1 MNRFAPTSLLIG
13 NFVTGLSV
21 MGPAGM
27 LGELA
32 DGLNVSV
39 RDASLLITFGAA
51 VLCIGSPL
59 TAWLTSRFDRRL
71 LLTSTLVIV
80 GLAHAASALAPNYYS
95 LLALR
100 LIMLAVVALF
110 TPQAAGAAALMAPA
124 EHRGSTMSFVFLG
137 WSLSAAFGL
146 PVVTYLASHFGWR
159 SVYALSAGIAFI
171 AAVLTAW
178 RLPRGLFGAPV
189 ELETWGELF
198 RNPLIVMLL
207 LITVVQTSG
216 PFVIFTFIGPVMT
229 KLMNSSAETIASV
242 FFVWGITGLIGNI
255 IASRVVDSWGGWKT
269 SLTCTAFLLLGVTG
283 WALGSGVL
291 VAMFAATVF
300 WGLGFVPSNSMQ
312 QVRLAGAAP
321 ALASAS
327 VSLNTSSL
335 YIGQAIGSGIGGIFY
350 VRDMIGAM
358 NIAAIVFVLV
368 AIALVIA
375 TRPRAAIQPR

>member
-1 MNRFAPTSLLIG
+1 MNRFAPTALLLG
-13 NFVTGLSV
+13 NFVTGIAV

-27 LGELA
+27 LGELS
-32 DGLNVSV
+32 DGLGVSV

-59 TAWLTSRFDRRL
+59 TAWLTSRFDRRV
-71 LLTSTLVIV
+71 LLTGTLFVV
-80 GLAHAASALAPNYYS
+80 GLAHVASAMAPNYDT

-100 LIMLAVVALF
+100 LAMLAVAALF
-110 TPQAAGAAALMAPA
+110 TPQAAGTAALMAPV
-124 EHRGSTMSFVFLG
+124 EKRGGVMSFVFLG

-146 PVVTYLASHFGWR
+146 PAITYLASHFGWR
-159 SVYALSAGIAFI
+159 FAYGAIAAIAFI
-171 AAVLTAW
+171 GCAMTAW
-178 RLPRGLFGAPV
+178 RLPRGLAGVPV
-189 ELETWGELF
+189 DLKTWSALF
-198 RNPLIVMLL
+198 RNPAIMVLL
-207 LITVVQTSG
+207 LITIMQTSG

-229 KLMNSSAETIASV
+229 KLMNASAETVAGI
-242 FFVWGITGLIGNI
+242 FFTWGITGLIGNI

-269 SLTCTAFLLLGVTG
+269 SLTCTTALLIGVTG

-291 VAMFAATVF
+291 IAMFVATIF

-312 QVRLAGAAP
+312 QVRLVSAAP

-350 VRDMIGAM
+350 VRGMYDTM
-358 NIAAIVFVLV
+358 NLAAVCFVLI
-368 AIALVIA
+368 AIMLVFL
-375 TRPRAAIQPR
+375 TRPRAVPA

>member
-1 MNRFAPTSLLIG
+1 MKRFAPTSLLIG

-59 TAWLTSRFDRRL
+59 TAWLTSRFDRRI
-71 LLTSTLVIV
+71 LLTSTLFIV
-80 GLAHAASALAPNYYS
+80 GLAHLAAALAPNYYS

-110 TPQAAGAAALMAPA
+110 TPQAAGTAALMSPV
-124 EHRGSTMSFVFLG
+124 EHRGGTMSFVFLG

-146 PVVTYLASHFGWR
+146 PLVTYMASHFGWR
-159 SVYALSAGIAFI
+159 SVFALSAGIAFLG
-171 AAVLTAW
+171 AALTAW
-178 RLPRGLFGAPV
+178 RLPRGLLGVPV
-189 ELETWGELF
+189 DLKTWSELF
-198 RNPLIVMLL
+198 RNPAIVVLL
-207 LITVVQTSG
+207 LITIMQTSG
-216 PFVIFTFIGPVMT
+216 AFAVFTFIGPVMT
-229 KLMNSSAETIASV
+229 KLMSASSETVAGI
-242 FFVWGITGLIGNI
+242 FFVWGITGLAGNI
-255 IASRVVDSWGGWKT
+255 LASRVVDTWGGWKT
-269 SLTCTAFLLLGVTG
+269 SLTSTTLLLIGIMG
-283 WALGSGVL
+283 WSLGSGVL
-291 VAMFAATVF
+291 IAMFVATVF

-312 QVRLAGAAP
+312 QVRLVTAAP

-327 VSLNTSSL
+327 VSLNTSAL

-350 VRDMIGAM
+350 VREMYDAM
-358 NIAAIVFVLV
+358 NLTAIGFLLV
-368 AIALVIA
+368 AIVLVVL
-375 TRPRAAIQPR
+375 TKPRAAVV

>member
-1 MNRFAPTSLLIG
+1 MKRFAPTSLLIG

-59 TAWLTSRFDRRL
+59 TAWLTSRFDRRT
-71 LLTSTLVIV
+71 LLTSTLFVV
-80 GLAHAASALAPNYYS
+80 GLAHLASALAPNYYS

-110 TPQAAGAAALMAPA
+110 TPQAAGTAALMSPV
-124 EHRGSTMSFVFLG
+124 EHRGGTMSFVFLG

-146 PVVTYLASHFGWR
+146 PLVTYMASHFGWR
-159 SVYALSAGIAFI
+159 SVFALSAGVAFLG
-171 AAVLTAW
+171 AVLTAW
-178 RLPRGLFGAPV
+178 RLPRGLLGVPV
-189 ELETWGELF
+189 DLKTWSELF
-198 RNPLIVMLL
+198 RNPAIIVLL
-207 LITVVQTSG
+207 LITIMQTSG
-216 PFVIFTFIGPVMT
+216 AFAVFTFIGPVMT
-229 KLMNSSAETIASV
+229 NLMNASAETVAGI

-255 IASRVVDSWGGWKT
+255 LASRVVDTWGGWKT
-269 SLTCTAFLLLGVTG
+269 SLTSTSLLLIGIAG
-283 WALGSGVL
+283 WAMGSGVL
-291 VAMFAATVF
+291 IAMFVATVF

-312 QVRLAGAAP
+312 QVRLVTAAP

-327 VSLNTSSL
+327 VSLNTSAL

-350 VRDMIGAM
+350 VREMYGAM
-358 NIAAIVFVLV
+358 NLTAIGFLLVALVLV
-368 AIALVIA
+368 FL
-375 TRPRAAIQPR
+375 TKPRAVVG